1 MKKIGKIGRVNI
13 AKLIISLILP
23 FLAGFI
29 GSWFTFPNIESWYMG
44 LNKPFFNPPNWLFGP
59 AWTTLYILMGASF
72 FLVWKMGFGKKEVRL
87 AVMIYLVQLALNSL
101 WSIIFFGLQNLAL
114 AFMEITVLWIAILAT
129 IICFGKVDRNAALLL
144 VPYILWVSFA
154 SVLNYFVMILN

>member
-1 MKKIGKIGRVNI
+1 MDVKFGKP
-13 AKLIISLILP
+13 AKLAVSFILP

-29 GSWFTFPNIESWYMG
+29 GSWFTMPNIGAWYTG
-44 LNKPFFNPPNWLFGP
+44 INKPFFNPPNWLFGP

-72 FLVWKMGFGKKEVRL
+72 FLVWKKGFGKKEVRL